1 MTNHFDL
8 LSKGR
13 VLILKVINDFS
24 MDQLNK
30 IPEGFNNN
38 IAWNVAHLLV
48 TQQLLCYKFSGLP
61 LAVSD
66 KMVKTFVKGTSPQ
79 EDISHQEFE
88 EIKRLFIELPE
99 KLAADFN
106 NELFTSYTP
115 YTTSVNVTISD
126 ISSAIVFNNFHEGIH
141 LGIILG
147 LRKLV

>member
-79 EDISHQEFE
+79 EDISHQEF
-88 EIKRLFIELPE
+88 
-99 KLAADFN
+99 
-106 NELFTSYTP
+106 
-115 YTTSVNVTISD
+115 
-126 ISSAIVFNNFHEGIH
+126 
-141 LGIILG
+141 
-147 LRKLV
+147 